1 MAQEQKNTGTCD
13 FGMDTWIFV
22 NFRPNL
28 ISFLLWRFPN
38 FFKLVKNYST
48 TSLIT
53 ILGHWGWNEGSS
65 TPRSNLH
72 FIVSLFLAVFRSI
85 STKYQKSA
93 GFWWVFIQLSNFR
106 LFHDCRSL
114 TFRKNTVRPWS
125 ANMTLYHRPLL

>member
-1 MAQEQKNTGTCD
+1 MSQEQENTGMCD
-13 FGMDTWIFV
+13 FWMRTWIFV

-28 ISFLLWRFPN
+28 TIFLLWRFPN
-38 FFKLVKNYST
+38 FFKLVKNYSP

-53 ILGHWGWNEGSS
+53 ILGYWGWNEGSS

-114 TFRKNTVRPWS
+114 NFRKNTVRP
-125 ANMTLYHRPLL
+125 